1 MAENDT
7 ISNGN
12 SGRKRTR
19 SRSKRGTDTAQ
30 KALMYTGLP
39 IAGGTP
45 TNERRLNIPPPDE
58 AILGSPAF
66 VHSAPPAISLP
77 FAEDLTQLY
86 DQTSKDI
93 FCRREII
100 WRIADSCASAQI
112 IMTSI
117 ADSISAA
124 DWNIIPIQE
133 SPYLNALAARKRNEL
148 LTLMGRRDGW
158 EEWIRAYV
166 QAVMTSP
173 TGMFTELAFN
183 ANREITE
190 MGAIDPTLPR
200 PYYRTGDEIF
210 YSLNENFDPQ
220 WAKRVIDEPQGI
232 WWPAT
237 NSRVYT
243 LEYPLY
249 HQSVTGSI
257 GRGAWLEGRSRAE
270 NIRARLVLASSIE
283 GYFKDVMTGT
293 DKSGILVMN
302 NVAHKKLIEQIQ
314 RAREMRKNKAR
325 SAQDSS
331 AQGTMF
337 YVYNTGDKEGKV
349 TFTSFR
355 SFPSDVNVIQL
366 LKVAQ
371 DMVAAGFGVNSKR
384 VDTEIDGGGKFGN
397 AARSV
402 QMDAM
407 EPGVQWVTKSI
418 ERFLSNV
425 WLGRL
430 PLRFSFVGG
439 TSAQDA
445 TRIDNQ
451 LKIAQVVSQ
460 YGDKL
465 DPEQAQRMAVYLG
478 APKGVFGSAVA
489 GSDEGVTNGSASSNI
504 KTIGHV
510 CADVWD
516 ACFAPQYA
524 LCVDK
529 YGFNSTAAKAIM
541 EDFTSV
547 AVAFI
552 ATGHSAKTGNAF
564 SGSFERGAIRK
575 KVAQLGESIME
586 QSQRESASVVAG
598 FDDPEQ
604 CGLACAAL
612 ARQIILEAEL

>member
-1 MAENDT
+1 
-7 ISNGN
+7 
-12 SGRKRTR
+12 
-19 SRSKRGTDTAQ
+19 
-30 KALMYTGLP
+30 MYTGLP
-39 IAGGTP
+39 VAGGTP
-45 TNERRLNIPPPDE
+45 TNERRLNIPPAEE
-58 AILGSPAF
+58 AMLGGPAF
-66 VHSAPPAISLP
+66 VHSSPPAISLP

-112 IMTSI
+112 IIASI
-117 ADSISAA
+117 ADSISGA
-124 DWNIIPIQE
+124 DWNIIPTQE
-133 SPYLNALAARKRNEL
+133 SRYLNALASRKRNEL
-148 LTLMGRRDGW
+148 LTIMGRRDGW
-158 EEWIRAYV
+158 EEWIRAFV
-166 QAVMTSP
+166 QAVMVSP
-173 TGMFTELAFN
+173 TGMFTELAYN
-183 ANREITE
+183 ANREIVE
-190 MGAIDPTLPR
+190 MGVVDPTLPR
-200 PYYRTGDEIF
+200 PYYRANDEIF

-270 NIRARLVLASSIE
+270 NIRARLVLAASIE

-314 RAREMRKNKAR
+314 RAREARKNKNR
-325 SAQDSS
+325 SSQDSS

-349 TFTSFR
+349 SFTSFR
-355 SFPSDVNVIQL
+355 SFPSDVNVIEL
-366 LKVAQ
+366 LKTSQ

-384 VDTEIDGGGKFGN
+384 VDTETEGGGRFGN
-397 AARSV
+397 ATRAIA
-402 QMDAM
+402 MDAM
-407 EPGVQWVTKSI
+407 EPGVQWIMKSL

-439 TSAQDA
+439 TSAQDT

-465 DPEQAQRMAVYLG
+465 DPDQAQRMAVYLG

-489 GSDEGVTNGSASSNI
+489 GSDEGIVNGYAASSEM
-504 KTIGHV
+504 KTVGDV
-510 CADVWD
+510 CANVWD
-516 ACFAPQYA
+516 ACFAPQFA
-524 LCVDK
+524 LCVDQ
-529 YGFNSTAAKAIM
+529 YGFNASAAKAIL
-541 EDFTSV
+541 EDFSSV
-547 AVAFI
+547 AVAFM
-552 ATGHSAKTGNAF
+552 AAHRGAKTRNAF
-564 SGSFERGAIRK
+564 EGSFERQNMRK
-575 KVAQLGESIME
+575 RTDALAERIVERSR
-586 QSQRESASVVAG
+586 RESASVVTG
-598 FDDPEQ
+598 FDDPVQ
-604 CGLACAAL
+604 AGLACSAL
-612 ARQIILEAEL
+612 ARQCILEADL

>member
-1 MAENDT
+1 
-7 ISNGN
+7 
-12 SGRKRTR
+12 
-19 SRSKRGTDTAQ
+19 
-30 KALMYTGLP
+30 MYTGLP
-39 IAGGTP
+39 VGGGTP
-45 TNERRLNIPPPDE
+45 TNERRLNIPPVEE
-58 AILGSPAF
+58 AMLGGPSF

-100 WRIADSCASAQI
+100 WRIADACASAQI
-112 IMTSI
+112 ILSSI
-117 ADSISAA
+117 ADSISGA
-124 DWNIIPIQE
+124 DWNIIPTQE
-133 SPYLNALAARKRNEL
+133 STYLNALAIRKRNEL
-148 LTLMGRRDGW
+148 LALMGRRDGW
-158 EEWIRAYV
+158 EEWVRAFV
-166 QAVMTSP
+166 NAVMVSP

-183 ANREITE
+183 ANREIIE
-190 MGAIDPTLPR
+190 MGAIDPIQPR

-210 YSLNENFDPQ
+210 YSLDESFDPR

-232 WWPAT
+232 WWSAT

-314 RAREMRKNKAR
+314 RAREMRKNKNR
-325 SAQDSS
+325 SSQDAS

-349 TFTSFR
+349 SFTSFR
-355 SFPSDVNVIQL
+355 SFPSDVNVIEL
-366 LKVAQ
+366 MNVAQ

-384 VDTEIDGGGKFGN
+384 IDTEMDGGGRFGN
-397 AARSV
+397 ASRAI

-407 EPGVQWVTKSI
+407 EPGVQWIMKSI

-478 APKGVFGSAVA
+478 APKGVFGSSVA
-489 GSDEGVTNGSASSNI
+489 GSDEGIVTSSASSRA
-504 KTIGHV
+504 KTVGEV
-510 CADVWD
+510 CAEVWD

-529 YGFNSTAAKAIM
+529 YGFNATAAKVIL
-541 EDFTSV
+541 EDFS
-547 AVAFI
+547 AVATAFVS
-552 ATGHSAKTGNAF
+552 TGRSAKTTNAF
-564 SGSFERGAIRK
+564 TGAFERAAIRK
-575 KVAQLGESIME
+575 KVDALGEQIAE
-586 QSQRESASVVAG
+586 QTRRESASVVTG
-598 FDDPEQ
+598 FDDPQQ
-604 CGLACAAL
+604 CGMACAAL
-612 ARQIILEAEL
+612 ARQAILEADL